1 MAERRESR
9 HLRYNS
15 CVASQS
21 LSPRLVGIRLHP
33 IKSLDPVSV
42 TEARIGPGGGLEH
55 DRTWALYSVDGR
67 WVNGKRTAAM
77 HLIRASYA
85 PDLSSVTLAVPGD
98 RRHIPARTFPF
109 PGGAEDAA
117 EWFSVYFEQQI
128 LVRHAPEGFPDDNV
142 ANGPT
147 IISTASLQ
155 AVCEW
160 FPGMTLENARQ
171 RFRTTLEIDGA
182 EETGGV
188 AASKINADVARAKV
202 TAKAASANGHLPAFW
217 EDQLYGEDE
226 RSVVRFRIG
235 EVNFEG
241 SNPCARCPVPA
252 RDSQTAADLVG
263 FQKRFSDLRRET
275 LPPWAPA
282 ARFDH
287 FYRLAVNTRV
297 APSETGKALRL
308 GDPLNL

>member
-1 MAERRESR
+1 VSTQD
-9 HLRYNS
+9 
-15 CVASQS
+15 VT
-21 LSPRLVGIRLHP
+21 PRLTGIRLHP

-55 DRTWALYSVDGR
+55 DRAWALFSVDGR

-85 PDLSSVTLAVPGD
+85 PDLGCVTLAVPGD
-98 RRHIPARTFPF
+98 RRNIPARAFPF

-128 LVRHAPEGFPDDNV
+128 LVRHAPEGFPDDTI

-147 IISTASLQ
+147 IVSTSTLQ
-155 AVCEW
+155 TVCDW
-160 FPGMTLENARQ
+160 FPGLTLDSVRR
-171 RFRTTLEIDGA
+171 RFRTTLEIDSP
-182 EETGGV
+182 
-188 AASKINADVARAKV
+188 AATTAPGTARA
-202 TAKAASANGHLPAFW
+202 AAANANGQLPAFW
-217 EDQLYGEDE
+217 EEQLYGEDE

-252 RDSQTAADLVG
+252 RDPQAATDLTG

-297 APSETGKALRL
+297 APTETGKALRL
-308 GDPLNL
+308 SDPVLL

>member
-1 MAERRESR
+1 M
-9 HLRYNS
+9 
-15 CVASQS
+15 
-21 LSPRLVGIRLHP
+21 GIRLHP
-33 IKSLDPVSV
+33 IKSLDPVAV

-55 DRTWALYSVDGR
+55 DRAWALFSVDGR

-77 HLIRASYA
+77 HLIRATYA

-98 RRHIPARTFPF
+98 RRAIPARTFPF

-128 LVRHAPEGFPDDNV
+128 LVRHAPEGFPDDTI

-147 IISTASLQ
+147 IISTASLE
-155 AVCEW
+155 AVRDW
-160 FPGMTLENARQ
+160 FPGLTLESARE
-171 RFRTTLEIDGA
+171 RFRTSLEIDSA
-182 EETGGV
+182 AAAN
-188 AASKINADVARAKV
+188 AASE
-202 TAKAASANGHLPAFW
+202 NGHLPAFW
-217 EDQLYGEDE
+217 EDQLYGENE

-252 RDSQTAADLVG
+252 RDPQTGADLAG

-297 APSETGKALRL
+297 AVTETGKALRV
-308 GDPLNL
+308 GDTLVLA

>member
-1 MAERRESR
+1 
-9 HLRYNS
+9 
-15 CVASQS
+15 V
-21 LSPRLVGIRLHP
+21 PRLSGIRLHP
-33 IKSLDPVSV
+33 IKSLDPVPV

-55 DRTWALYSVDGR
+55 DRAWALFSVDGR

-77 HLIRASYA
+77 HLIRATYA
-85 PDLSSVTLAVPGD
+85 PDLRSVTLAVPGD
-98 RRHIPARTFPF
+98 RRHIPSRTFPF
-109 PGGAEDAA
+109 PGGAEEAA

-128 LVRHAPEGFPDDNV
+128 LVRHAPEGFPDDNI

-155 AVCEW
+155 LVSDW
-160 FPGMTLENARQ
+160 FPDLSVDSVRQ
-171 RFRTTLEIDGA
+171 RFRTTLEIDAEHPDADREGVGA
-182 EETGGV
+182 RDTR
-188 AASKINADVARAKV
+188 ARLDSTPATV
-202 TAKAASANGHLPAFW
+202 SATHPTSNGAAASANGHLPAFW
-217 EDQLYGEDE
+217 EDQLFGEDE

-252 RDSQTAADLVG
+252 RDPQTAADLVG
-263 FQKRFSDLRRET
+263 FQKRFTDLRRET

-297 APSETGKALRL
+297 APTETGKTLRVGQIL
-308 GDPLNL
+308 QIF

>member
-1 MAERRESR
+1 MRRIGFGV
-9 HLRYNS
+9 RYNLY
-15 CVASQS
+15 VQTHIQS
-21 LSPRLVGIRLHP
+21 ITPRLTRIRLHP

-55 DRTWALYSVDGR
+55 DRAWALFSVDGR

-77 HLIRASYA
+77 HLIRATYA

-98 RRHIPARTFPF
+98 RRNIPTRTFPF

-128 LVRHAPEGFPDDNV
+128 LVRHAPEGFPDDSI

-155 AVCEW
+155 TVSDW
-160 FPGMTLENARQ
+160 FPGLTLDAVRQ
-171 RFRTTLEIDGA
+171 RFRTTLEIDGTDA
-182 EETGGV
+182 MKT
-188 AASKINADVARAKV
+188 
-202 TAKAASANGHLPAFW
+202 ASANGHLPAFW

-235 EVNFEG
+235 EVAFEG
-241 SNPCARCPVPA
+241 SNPCARCPVPS
-252 RDSQTAADLVG
+252 RDPHTAAEVLG
-263 FQKRFSDLRRET
+263 FQKRFSDLRSET
-275 LPPWAPA
+275 LPLWAPA

-297 APSETGKALRL
+297 APTETGKQLSV
-308 GDPLNL
+308 GDAVIL

>member
-1 MAERRESR
+1 VRQSIR
-9 HLRYNS
+9 LGYN
-15 CVASQS
+15 VVVTS
-21 LSPRLVGIRLHP
+21 LNLAPRLAGIRLHP
-33 IKSLDPVSV
+33 IKSLDAISV

-55 DRTWALYSVDGR
+55 DRAWALYSVDGR

-77 HLIRASYA
+77 HLIRATYA
-85 PDLSSVTLAVPGD
+85 PDLISVTLAVPGD
-98 RRHIPARTFPF
+98 RRNIPARTFPF
-109 PGGAEDAA
+109 PSGTEDAA

-128 LVRHAPEGFPDDNV
+128 LVRHAPEGFPDDTI

-155 AVCEW
+155 AACDW
-160 FPGMTLENARQ
+160 FPGVTLDNARQ
-171 RFRTTLEIDGA
+171 RFRTTLEID
-182 EETGGV
+182 
-188 AASKINADVARAKV
+188 SADVA
-202 TAKAASANGHLPAFW
+202 AKAASANGHLPAFW
-217 EDQLYGEDE
+217 EEQLYGGDE

-252 RDSQTAADLVG
+252 RDPQTGADLTG
-263 FQKRFSDLRRET
+263 FQKRFTDLRRKT

-297 APSETGKALRL
+297 APTETGKPLRL
-308 GDPLNL
+308 GDSIQLL

>member
-1 MAERRESR
+1 MGTQTAF
-9 HLRYNS
+9 
-15 CVASQS
+15 
-21 LSPRLVGIRLHP
+21 PRLTGIRLHP
-33 IKSLDPVSV
+33 IKSLDAVSV

-55 DRTWALYSVDGR
+55 DRAWALFSVDGR
-67 WVNGKRTAAM
+67 WVNSKRTATM
-77 HLIRASYA
+77 HLIRATYA

-98 RRHIPARTFPF
+98 RRNIPARTFPF
-109 PGGAEDAA
+109 PAGTEDAA

-128 LVRHAPEGFPDDNV
+128 LVRRAPEGFPDDTI

-147 IISTASLQ
+147 IISTASLRT
-155 AVCEW
+155 VSDW
-160 FPGMTLENARQ
+160 FPGLSIDCVRQ
-171 RFRTTLEIDGA
+171 RFRTTLEIDGHSI
-182 EETGGV
+182 EGQ
-188 AASKINADVARAKV
+188 ARAIAYKK
-202 TAKAASANGHLPAFW
+202 TGATASANGQLPAFW
-217 EDQLYGEDE
+217 EDRLYGEDE

-252 RDSQTAADLVG
+252 RDPQTSADLTG

-275 LPPWAPA
+275 LPPWAAA

-297 APSETGKALRL
+297 APTETGKPVRL
-308 GDPLNL
+308 GDSLSITT

>member
-1 MAERRESR
+1 VTSAN
-9 HLRYNS
+9 LT
-15 CVASQS
+15 
-21 LSPRLVGIRLHP
+21 PRLTGIRLHP

-42 TEARIGPGGGLEH
+42 LEARIGPGGGLEH
-55 DRTWALYSVDGR
+55 DRAWALFSVDGR
-67 WVNGKRTAAM
+67 WVNAKRTAAM
-77 HLIRASYA
+77 HLIRATYA

-98 RRHIPARTFPF
+98 RRKIPARTFPF
-109 PGGAEDAA
+109 PSGAEDAA
-117 EWFSVYFEQQI
+117 EWFSVYFEQQV
-128 LVRHAPEGFPDDNV
+128 LVRHAPEGFPDDNI

-155 AVCEW
+155 TVTEW

-171 RFRTTLEIDGA
+171 RFRTTLEIDNAELNENAVDSQGA
-182 EETGGV
+182 
-188 AASKINADVARAKV
+188 
-202 TAKAASANGHLPAFW
+202 AKAASTNGHLPAFW
-217 EDQLYGEDE
+217 EDRLYGEDE

-252 RDSQTAADLVG
+252 RDPQGAADMAG

-275 LPPWAPA
+275 LPPWVPV

-297 APSETGKALRL
+297 APTEHGKLLRV
-308 GDPLNL
+308 GDPLQLF